1 MNSHLAKSKM
11 KVEDLF
17 QDLGDGT
24 MLLTLLEKLSG
35 QPIKFKR

>member
-1 MNSHLAKSKM
+1 MNAHLAKSKM
-11 KVEDLF
+11 KVNDLYV
-17 QDLGDGT
+17 DLGDGT